1 MTPEEIEKLLSRLSV
16 NVDMHSMFLTVLIAC
31 FFADY
36 PAQKQR
42 MVDALNSMKQLPGKP
57 GQFSGSYRASC
68 ACASGRNSAGPL
80 TGGGSPDRILNIRAI

>member
-42 MVDALNSMKQLPGKP
+42 MVDALNSMKQLPEYAGANF
-57 GQFSGSYRASC
+57 QEAIERVARALQDVTP
-68 ACASGRNSAGPL
+68 RVH
-80 TGGGSPDRILNIRAI
+80 